1 MYYCSFE
8 NERFAN
14 YVFYDRIVALNT
26 RQAELMLLK
35 EDPELWNRI
44 KFWIADIDRSGNI
57 TPRMQKCDLQIEPNI
72 ETESTKFFNQ
82 VYSTVPQVM
91 FILQQPCFLAKR

>member
-1 MYYCSFE
+1 MLLLI
-8 NERFAN
+8 RKRTLRKL
-14 YVFYDRIVALNT
+14 FYERIVALNT

-57 TPRMQKCDLQIEPNI
+57 TTRMQKCDCRLNPTLRQKAPSSSIKSIPLYP
-72 ETESTKFFNQ
+72 K
-82 VYSTVPQVM
+82 
-91 FILQQPCFLAKR
+91 